1 MESALF
7 SGLQGLFLGVAN
19 LGLGQ
24 VIMILVGSALLYLG
38 IKKGYEPLLLVPIGF
53 GAILVNIPLADMM
66 GEEGFL
72 RFFYDAG
79 VLTEVFPLL
88 IFIGIGAMTDFQPL
102 LENPKI
108 ILLGAAG
115 QFGIFLT
122 LLLALALGFDKL
134 DAVAVAIIGA
144 CDGPTAIYVSSKFAP
159 HLLGAM
165 IDFGPVLAN
174 PIVLLFGAAGQFGIF
189 LTLFLALWLGFLR
202 QEAVSIAV
210 IGACDGP
217 TAIFVTSRYAP
228 ALLPAVSIAA
238 YSYMS
243 LVPLIQPPI
252 MRLLTTDRERKI
264 VMGVVK
270 QPVSKTTK
278 ILFPIVVT
286 IFASILAPKGA
297 PLIGTVMLGNLMK
310 ESGVVDR
317 LKSASENEIAN
328 IVTLLLGLC
337 IGATMEADKFLR
349 AQTLLILGLGF
360 VAISLDT
367 AVGVLFGKLMCFL
380 TGGKINPLIGA
391 AGISAFP
398 MSARVVQ
405 AEGQKYNKKNYLLMH
420 AMSANAGGQI
430 GSVIAAAVML
440 SVLQGMGIIGG

>member
-1 MESALF
+1 MESALV

-19 LGLGQ
+19 ISLGQ
-24 VIMILVGSALLYLG
+24 VIMILIASALLYLG
-38 IKKGYEPLLLVPIGF
+38 IHKGYEPLLLLPIGF
-53 GAILVNIPLADMM
+53 GAILVNIPFADMM
-66 GEEGFL
+66 GKEGFL

-159 HLLGAM
+159 HMLGA
-165 IDFGPVLAN
+165 
-174 PIVLLFGAAGQFGIF
+174 
-189 LTLFLALWLGFLR
+189 
-202 QEAVSIAV
+202 VSV
-210 IGACDGP
+210 
-217 TAIFVTSRYAP
+217 
-228 ALLPAVSIAA
+228 AA

-252 MRLLTTDRERKI
+252 MRALTTKKERTI
-264 VMGVVK
+264 VMGAVK
-270 QPVSKTTK
+270 QPASKSTK

-297 PLIGTVMLGNLMK
+297 PLIGTLMLGNLMR
-310 ESGVVDR
+310 ESGVVER

-349 AQTLLILGLGF
+349 AQTLLVLALGF
-360 VAISLDT
+360 VAIGLDT
-367 AVGVLFGKLMCFL
+367 AVGVLFGKLMCLL

-405 AEGQKYNKKNYLLMH
+405 VEGQKYNKKSYLLMH

>member
-1 MESALF
+1 MESAIV
-7 SGLQGLFLGVAN
+7 SGLQGILLGVTN
-19 LGLGQ
+19 LDFAHI
-24 VIMILVGSALLYLG
+24 VMIAVGCTLLWFG
-38 IKKGYEPLLLVPIGF
+38 ISKGYEPLLLLPIGF
-53 GAILVNIPLADMM
+53 GAILVNIPLAGMM
-66 GEEGFL
+66 DEHGFL
-72 RFFYDAG
+72 RFFYDNG
-79 VLTEVFPLL
+79 VLTEIFPLL
-88 IFIGIGAMTDFQPL
+88 IFVGIGAMTDFQPL

-122 LLLALALGFDKL
+122 LLLALVLGFDKL

-159 HLLGAM
+159 HLLGA
-165 IDFGPVLAN
+165 
-174 PIVLLFGAAGQFGIF
+174 
-189 LTLFLALWLGFLR
+189 
-202 QEAVSIAV
+202 VSV
-210 IGACDGP
+210 
-217 TAIFVTSRYAP
+217 
-228 ALLPAVSIAA
+228 AA

-252 MRLLTTDRERKI
+252 MRMLTTDKERKI

-278 ILFPIVVT
+278 IIFPIVVT
-286 IFASILAPKGA
+286 IVASILAPLGA
-297 PLIGTVMLGNLMK
+297 ALIGTVMLGNLLR

-317 LKSASENEIAN
+317 LKSAAENEIAN
-328 IVTLLLGLC
+328 IVTLLLGLA
-337 IGATMEADKFLR
+337 IGGTMQADKFLR
-349 AQTLLILGLGF
+349 GETLLVLALGLI
-360 VAISLDT
+360 AICLDT
-367 AVGVLFGKLMCFL
+367 AVGLLFGKAMSLL

-405 AEGQKYNKKNYLLMH
+405 VEGQKYNKKSYLLMH

-440 SVLQGMGIIGG
+440 SVLKGMGIAG

>member
-1 MESALF
+1 MESALV
-7 SGLQGLFLGVAN
+7 SGLQGLFLGV
-19 LGLGQ
+19 LSLRPEH
-24 VIMILVGSALLYLG
+24 VIMIVIGSVLLYLG

-53 GAILVNIPLADMM
+53 GAILVNIPLAEMM
-66 GEEGFL
+66 GKDGFL
-72 RFFYDAG
+72 RFFYDTG

-122 LLLALALGFDKL
+122 LLLALAVGFDKL

-159 HLLGAM
+159 HMLGA
-165 IDFGPVLAN
+165 
-174 PIVLLFGAAGQFGIF
+174 
-189 LTLFLALWLGFLR
+189 
-202 QEAVSIAV
+202 VSV
-210 IGACDGP
+210 
-217 TAIFVTSRYAP
+217 
-228 ALLPAVSIAA
+228 AA

-252 MRLLTTDRERKI
+252 MRALTTQKERTI
-264 VMGVVK
+264 VMGAIR
-270 QPVSKTTK
+270 QPVSRTTK
-278 ILFPIVVT
+278 IVFPIVVT

-317 LKSASENEIAN
+317 LKSASENEITN
-328 IVTLLLGLC
+328 MVTLLLGLC

-349 AQTLLILGLGF
+349 GQTLLVLALGF
-360 VAISLDT
+360 IAISLDT
-367 AVGVLFGKLMCFL
+367 VVGVLFGKLMCLL
-380 TGGKINPLIGA
+380 TGGKVNPLIGA

-405 AEGQKYNKKNYLLMH
+405 VEGQKYNKKSYLLMH

-440 SVLQGMGIIGG
+440 SVLQGMGIVGG

>member
-1 MESALF
+1 MESALV
-7 SGLQGLFLGVAN
+7 SGVQGLFAGVVSITIWQIIM
-19 LGLGQ
+19 L
-24 VIMILVGSALLYLG
+24 VIASVLLYLG

-66 GEEGFL
+66 GKDGFL

-102 LENPKI
+102 LQNPKI

-134 DAVAVAIIGA
+134 DAVAVAVIGA

-159 HLLGAM
+159 HMLGA
-165 IDFGPVLAN
+165 
-174 PIVLLFGAAGQFGIF
+174 
-189 LTLFLALWLGFLR
+189 
-202 QEAVSIAV
+202 VSV
-210 IGACDGP
+210 
-217 TAIFVTSRYAP
+217 
-228 ALLPAVSIAA
+228 AA

-252 MRLLTTDRERKI
+252 MRALTTEKERQI
-264 VMGVVK
+264 VMGTAK
-270 QPVSKTTK
+270 LEPISKTTK
-278 ILFPIVVT
+278 IVFPIAVT

-297 PLIGTVMLGNLMK
+297 PLIGTVMLGNLLR
-310 ESGVVDR
+310 ESGVVER

-337 IGATMEADKFLR
+337 IGATMEADKFLK

-360 VAISLDT
+360 IAISLDT
-367 AVGVLFGKLMCFL
+367 VVGLLFGKLMCAM
-380 TGGKINPLIGA
+380 TGGKVNPLIGA

-398 MSARVVQ
+398 MAARVVQ
-405 AEGQKYNKKNYLLMH
+405 AEGQKYNKKSYLLMH

-440 SVLQGMGIIGG
+440 SVLQGMGIVGG

>member
-1 MESALF
+1 MESALV
-7 SGLQGLFLGVAN
+7 SGLQGILLGITN
-19 LGLGQ
+19 LGLGH
-24 VIMILVGSALLYLG
+24 VIMILVGSLLLYLG
-38 IKKGYEPLLLVPIGF
+38 ISKGYEPLLLLPIGF
-53 GAILVNIPLADMM
+53 GAILVNIPLAGMM
-66 GEEGFL
+66 DEHGFL
-72 RFFYDAG
+72 RFFYDNG

-88 IFIGIGAMTDFQPL
+88 IFVGIGAMTDFQPL

-134 DAVAVAIIGA
+134 DAIAVAVIGA

-159 HLLGAM
+159 HLLGA
-165 IDFGPVLAN
+165 
-174 PIVLLFGAAGQFGIF
+174 
-189 LTLFLALWLGFLR
+189 
-202 QEAVSIAV
+202 VSV
-210 IGACDGP
+210 
-217 TAIFVTSRYAP
+217 
-228 ALLPAVSIAA
+228 AA

-252 MRLLTTDRERKI
+252 MRMLTTDKERKI

-278 ILFPIVVT
+278 IIFPIVVT
-286 IFASILAPKGA
+286 IVASILAPLGA
-297 PLIGTVMLGNLMK
+297 ALIGTVMLGNLMR

-317 LKSASENEIAN
+317 LKSAAENEIAN
-328 IVTLLLGLC
+328 IVTLLLGLA
-337 IGATMEADKFLR
+337 IGGTMQADKFLR
-349 AQTLLILGLGF
+349 GETLLVLALGLI
-360 VAISLDT
+360 AICLDT
-367 AVGVLFGKLMCFL
+367 AVGVLFGKVMCVL

-405 AEGQKYNKKNYLLMH
+405 VEGQKYNKKSYLLMH

-440 SVLQGMGIIGG
+440 SVLKGMGIVGG